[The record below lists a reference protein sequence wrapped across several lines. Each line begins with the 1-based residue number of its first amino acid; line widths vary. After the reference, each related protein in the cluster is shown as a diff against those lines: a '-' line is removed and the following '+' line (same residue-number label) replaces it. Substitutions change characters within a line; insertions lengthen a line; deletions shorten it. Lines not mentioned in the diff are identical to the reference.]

1 MPKSTS
7 HQPCAQCRAEFY
19 GTNSWCDNRQD
30 SPWQQQMLTTANWRL
45 WWTTNC
51 ALFELPGFSCWS
63 IAYDLMHCSFL
74 GALQH
79 LYGSIIWLLVHECL
93 HAEPLDNLKV
103 VWDFIVKFQKK
114 DPSRHRY
121 RHRLEKLTM
130 FQKAK
135 GYPKLRGKA
144 ADIQGL
150 DLALCKC
157 FQHYMD
163 RENQQHIQA
172 SALLELNVEIG
183 QILDSYSPKFGFMAV
198 PQEQQEI
205 LVLKSL
211 QMTQL
216 HVQLCE
222 HYQETDISLFN
233 ITAKTHFCIH
243 VYLLSKY
250 IHPSVTWCFKGDNMM
265 RTSSNIL
272 KSCLHGKNHWNVGRV
287 ALLKFR
293 TSPCEKLEINKCI
306 CSFLCDSAVY
316 LCGHVFTTWAQNS

>member
-1 MPKSTS
+1 
-7 HQPCAQCRAEFY
+7 
-19 GTNSWCDNRQD
+19 
-30 SPWQQQMLTTANWRL
+30 
-45 WWTTNC
+45 
-51 ALFELPGFSCWS
+51 
-63 IAYDLMHCSFL
+63 
-74 GALQH
+74 
-79 LYGSIIWLLVHECL
+79 
-93 HAEPLDNLKV
+93 
-103 VWDFIVKFQKK
+103 
-114 DPSRHRY
+114 
-121 RHRLEKLTM
+121 M

-163 RENQQHIQA
+163 PDNQQHVQA

-250 IHPSVTWCFKGDNMM
+250 IHPSVTWCFKGENMM
-265 RTSSNIL
+265 RISSNIL
-272 KSCLHGKNHWNVGRV
+272 KSCLHGNKHWNVGRV

-293 TSPCEKLEINKCI
+293 HLLQLALRK
-306 CSFLCDSAVY
+306 A
-316 LCGHVFTTWAQNS
+316 